1 MKLQSEEHIA
11 LTLEIAGYRSPEIV
25 DRFWDANWLIVRCRI
40 EHPRGGWSFSEPSL
54 ATFELEQLARWFD
67 GVAQASPD
75 PKAGYFTESHLTFL
89 YAPPP
94 VSVIEVRFAFE
105 AAPPW
110 LVDRNLRTRRRRPQ
124 LSSGAQRPPRVR
136 PESARAARAL
146 SPTRLSALTVVLRER
161 VRTREAKSAFT

>member
-1 MKLQSEEHIA
+1 MKLQSEKTIA

-25 DRFWDANWLIVRCRI
+25 DRFWDANWLLVRCRI

-67 GVAQASPD
+67 GVAQVNPD

-110 LVDRNLRTRRRRPQ
+110 LVDRNLRLDGAV
-124 LSSGAQRPPRVR
+124 LSFPLALNDPRACAQN
-136 PESARAARAL
+136 
-146 SPTRLSALTVVLRER
+146 LREQLAR
-161 VRTREAKSAFT
+161 FPQRGLAR